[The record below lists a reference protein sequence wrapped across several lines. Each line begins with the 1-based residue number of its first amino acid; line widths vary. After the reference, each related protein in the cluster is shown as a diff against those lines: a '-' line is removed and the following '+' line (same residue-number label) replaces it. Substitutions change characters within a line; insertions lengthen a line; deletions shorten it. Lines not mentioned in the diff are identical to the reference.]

1 MPSPTFAHSSLDM
14 RCIPSPSIS
23 LLPVQHRIVEIVTV
37 NNFDEKSEQLYVGNS
52 LKSRTLLNMP

>member
-1 MPSPTFAHSSLDM
+1 M
-14 RCIPSPSIS
+14 RCIPSSSIS

-52 LKSRTLLNMP
+52 LKGRALLNMP